1 MKNFTNFIKR
11 EWMAVLACFFFGSAI
26 TCATLTV
33 INNWDFIKTTL
44 IR

>member
-1 MKNFTNFIKR
+1 MKNFIKR
-11 EWMAVLACFFFGSAI
+11 EWMAVVASLLFTAAI
-26 TCATLTV
+26 SCAVFTV